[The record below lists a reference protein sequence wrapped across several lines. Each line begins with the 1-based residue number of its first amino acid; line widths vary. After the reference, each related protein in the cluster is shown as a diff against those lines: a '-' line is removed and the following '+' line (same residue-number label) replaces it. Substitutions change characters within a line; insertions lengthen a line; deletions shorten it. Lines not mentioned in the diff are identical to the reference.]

1 MKHKTVFKNNEEE
14 PKPFYV
20 HTGAAGVGKSFLI
33 NAVAEYV
40 KRNFRYH
47 GHKLEKR
54 SIIVTVSTVNAT
66 SLVNGLTLHSVFHLQ
81 INENN
86 SNA

>member
-33 NAVAEYV
+33 NAISVYV
-40 KRNFRYH
+40 KRNLTYH
-47 GHKLEKR
+47 SQKLEQPF
-54 SIIVTVSTVNAT
+54 ILSTASTGKVASHING
-66 SLVNGLTLHSVFHLQ
+66 LVNITFSF
-81 INENN
+81 
-86 SNA
+86 

>member
-33 NAVAEYV
+33 NAISVYV
-40 KRNFRYH
+40 K
-47 GHKLEKR
+47 K
-54 SIIVTVSTVNAT
+54 I
-66 SLVNGLTLHSVFHLQ
+66 
-81 INENN
+81 
-86 SNA
+86 